1 MQLPPEEFERIVQEV
16 IRRLQA
22 LANADSAVA
31 GSSSR
36 LVLTDRLVTLAKL
49 DGKLSGVSTLV
60 VPAKAI
66 VTPAVKD
73 ELRDR
78 NIDLVMGG

>member
-16 IRRLQA
+16 IRRLLALTDSNAQA
-22 LANADSAVA
+22 PATA
-31 GSSSR
+31 SR
-36 LVLTDRLVTLAKL
+36 LVLEEPLITLAKL
-49 DGKLSGVSTLV
+49 DGKLNGVSQVV

-73 ELRDR
+73 ELRDKK
-78 NIDLVMGG
+78 IELVMGG